1 MTLATVMFIWA
12 MVTIIIVG
20 LCLTAF
26 VPRIRNR
33 QWKQSFKSL
42 FDFSR
47 GKQEAERIHDILTKA
62 LADSTNDSEFEVSY
76 RRIAEAPDELGDAFS
91 WSWLNR
97 TLSEYRL
104 VDEGAPSARVLAE
117 RYVKDIPRR
126 YHLKDSI

>member
-1 MTLATVMFIWA
+1 MFIWA
-12 MVTIIIVG
+12 AVTIVVIA
-20 LCLTAF
+20 LCLAAF
-26 VPRIRNR
+26 VPRMKNR
-33 QWKQSFKSL
+33 HWKQSFKSL

-47 GKQEAERIHDILTKA
+47 GKQEAQHIHDILTKA
-62 LADSTNDSEFEVSY
+62 LADSTNDSEFEASY

-117 RYVKDIPRR
+117 RYVKDIPRC
-126 YHLKDSI
+126 YHLKESINKN